1 MTRHAPRTAQAA
13 RSAFTVVLSALLA
26 CSAVVVG
33 DAQMTGTPTPGY
45 RVDPGLPAS
54 VVPAPLREI
63 GFDQNLNHQVP
74 LDVELRDERGRVVR
88 LGEYFRARPVV
99 MAFVYYDCPMLCSRV
114 LSAMISSLNVLALE
128 PARDFEVVAVSF
140 DPRETPAIAAV
151 HKAAALQRYE
161 RQGAAAGLHFL
172 TGDQPSIDRLTKA
185 AGFRYVWDHETQQ
198 FAHPAGLVV
207 LTPDGRLAR
216 YLFGLEYGA
225 RDLRFALVEASSGE
239 IGRAVDALLLYC
251 YHYDPMRGRYGFVVM
266 RALRLAGGATVL
278 VLATFVV
285 VMVRRD
291 RRQGSAPGS
300 AAPTS
305 PPPGISRPAPGAP

>member
-1 MTRHAPRTAQAA
+1 MTRHSPRTPQGSRRALK
-13 RSAFTVVLSALLA
+13 VVLSAIIA
-26 CSAVVVG
+26 CSAVIVG

-88 LGEYFRARPVV
+88 LGEYFRAKPVV

-151 HKAAALQRYE
+151 RKAAVLERYD
-161 RQGAAAGLHFL
+161 RQSAAEGLHFL

-185 AGFRYVWDHETQQ
+185 AGFRYVWDQQTRQ

-216 YLFGLEYGA
+216 YLFGLEYGP
-225 RDLRFALVEASSGE
+225 RDLRFALVEASSGRV
-239 IGRAVDALLLYC
+239 GRAVDALLLYC
-251 YHYDPMRGRYGFVVM
+251 YHYDPMTGRYGFVVM

-278 VLATFVV
+278 GLAAFIA

-291 RRQGSAPGS
+291 RRRTLASGREDPAFRSPG
-300 AAPTS
+300 
-305 PPPGISRPAPGAP
+305 GHHPALGA